1 MRRLKSYFPIVQ
13 WASTYQRA
21 QFSSDATAALIVT
34 IMLIPQSMAYAL
46 LAGLPPHIGLYAS
59 ILPLIGYMI
68 FGTSNA
74 LAVGPV
80 AVVSLMTA
88 ASVGTIAETGT
99 AGYLAA
105 AIMLALLSGG
115 ILLVMGL
122 LRLGFLSDFLS
133 HPVVSG
139 FITASG
145 ILIAFSQM
153 RHILGVEAGGYSLLE
168 IINSLLTA
176 LPDTNWVAV
185 GFGVPALGFL
195 FWVRGS
201 MKAALQRLGLSAT
214 MAGNLAKAGP
224 LLAVFIS
231 VVCVHVLQLDQ
242 ALPLVGAIPN
252 QLPALAVPA
261 FNLDLMQSLLLPA
274 LLISAIGFV
283 ESVSVARTLAARDNQ
298 YIDPNQELIG
308 LGSANVLSS
317 LSGGYPVT
325 GGLARSVVNLDAG
338 AVTPAA
344 GGLTAIGIAL
354 ATVFFTP
361 YLYFLPK
368 AILAATIIVA
378 VLSLVDF
385 SVLKSSWVYSKS
397 DFAAAMLTILVT
409 LFAGVELGVS
419 TGAAASIALYLI
431 TTSQPH
437 IAEIGLVPDTQHFRN
452 VVRHKVITSP
462 SILSLR
468 VDENL
473 FFANAL
479 HIEKHITSQLDGR
492 PELRHVVLN
501 CSSVSLI
508 DSSALE
514 VLEVL
519 NTQLMARAIQFHL
532 VELKGPVEDRL
543 RRQDFI
549 EHLSGTLF
557 LHQYQAVSTLDPKTY
572 PPLSLSRSELVEA
585 IDGSH
590 I

>member
-1 MRRLKSYFPIVQ
+1 MRGLKSYFPIIQ
-13 WASTYQRA
+13 WAYTYHRA

-59 ILPLIGYMI
+59 ILPLLGYMI

-88 ASVGTIAETGT
+88 ASIGTIAETGT

-115 ILLVMGL
+115 ILLLMGL
-122 LRLGFLSDFLS
+122 FRLGFLSDFLS

-168 IINSLLTA
+168 IISSLVTT

-185 GFGVPALGFL
+185 SFGVSALVFL
-195 FWVRGS
+195 FWVRS
-201 MKAALQRLGLSAT
+201 FMKAALQRLGLSAT

-224 LLAVFIS
+224 LLAVFVS
-231 VVCVHVLQLDQ
+231 VVCVHMLQLDH

-252 QLPALAVPA
+252 QLPALGVPA

-283 ESVSVARTLAARDNQ
+283 ESVSVARTLAARRNE

-344 GGLTAIGIAL
+344 GGLTALGIAL

-385 SVLKSSWVYSKS
+385 SVLKSSWIYSKS

-452 VVRHKVITSP
+452 VLRHKVIVSP

-479 HIEKHITSQLDGR
+479 HIEKHITGQLAGR

-514 VLEVL
+514 VLEAL
-519 NTQLMARAIQFHL
+519 NAQLKTRDIQFHL

-549 EHLSGTLF
+549 GQLSGDLF

-585 IDGSH
+585 MDGSH

>member
-1 MRRLKSYFPIVQ
+1 MRGLKSYFPIIQ
-13 WASTYQRA
+13 WAYTYQRA

-34 IMLIPQSMAYAL
+34 IMLIPQSLAYAL

-59 ILPLIGYMI
+59 ILPLLGYMI

-88 ASVGTIAETGT
+88 ASIGTIAETGT

-115 ILLVMGL
+115 ILLLMGL
-122 LRLGFLSDFLS
+122 FRLGFLSDFLS

-168 IINSLLTA
+168 IIGSLLTA

-185 GFGVPALGFL
+185 SFGVSALVFL
-195 FWVRGS
+195 FWVRS
-201 MKAALQRLGLSAT
+201 FMKAALQRLGLSAT

-224 LLAVFIS
+224 LLAVFVS
-231 VVCVHVLQLDQ
+231 VVCVHMLQLDH

-252 QLPALAVPA
+252 QLPALGVPA
-261 FNLDLMQSLLLPA
+261 FNLDLIQSLLLPA

-283 ESVSVARTLAARDNQ
+283 ESVSVARTLAARRNE

-344 GGLTAIGIAL
+344 GGLTALGIAL

-385 SVLKSSWVYSKS
+385 SVLKSSWIYSKS
-397 DFAAAMLTILVT
+397 DFSAAMLTILVT

-419 TGAAASIALYLI
+419 SGAAASIALYLI

-452 VVRHKVITSP
+452 VLRHKVIVSP

-479 HIEKHITSQLDGR
+479 HIEKHITGQLAGR

-508 DSSALE
+508 DRSALE
-514 VLEVL
+514 VLEAL
-519 NTQLMARAIQFHL
+519 NAQLKTRDIQFHL

-549 EHLSGTLF
+549 GQLSGDLF

-585 IDGSH
+585 MDGSH